1 MLPFR
6 QGHREPSPGPRRGTR
21 WYQWR
26 MRLPVPGP
34 RDVLSA
40 LERGGEQVEALLG
53 AVPRVLALLDQAEAL
68 VARASGIVDR
78 VDAVADAA
86 TAEVARVSGVVD
98 LATAEVARVGGVADA
113 ATAEVA
119 RVGAVVDA
127 ATAEVSRVGGV
138 VDAATAE
145 VARVGDVVGDAGVLV
160 GRATVLID
168 ALEPSL
174 TTLEPTLR
182 TLADTTHP
190 EEVAALVTLID
201 HLPAVTLQVE
211 RDILPIMASL
221 GSVAPDLH
229 ELLDVSRELNEI
241 LGKIPGI
248 GRLKRRVEEEDEDDD
263 R

>member
-1 MLPFR
+1 
-6 QGHREPSPGPRRGTR
+6 
-21 WYQWR
+21 

-78 VDAVADAA
+78 VEA
-86 TAEVARVSGVVD
+86 
-98 LATAEVARVGGVADA
+98 VADA

-127 ATAEVSRVGGV
+127 ATAEVARVGGV

-145 VARVGDVVGDAGVLV
+145 VARVGGVVDAATAEVARVGGVVDGAGVQV
-160 GRATVLID
+160 GRAAVLID
-168 ALEPSL
+168 LLEPSL
-174 TTLEPTLR
+174 TKLEPTLR

-211 RDILPIMASL
+211 RDILPVMASL

-241 LGKIPGI
+241 LGKVPGI
-248 GRLKRRVEEEDEDDD
+248 GRLKRRVEQEDED